1 VIIATADSN
10 IYISALNF
18 GGVPLEFLNAA
29 RAGGFRLAISGALI
43 TEIRNVL
50 SRKFG
55 WPEEAADDAVLQILD
70 FSQFAGPTERINVI
84 DADPDDNRVLEC
96 AIGSNS
102 QFIVSGDKHL
112 LTLGE
117 YRGIRILKVA
127 EFLSLIPRPP
137 THLR

>member
-1 VIIATADSN
+1 MIVATADTN
-10 IYISALNF
+10 IYVSALNF

-29 RAGGFRLAISGALI
+29 RIAGFRLAISEALLA
-43 TEIRNVL
+43 EIRNVL
-50 SRKFG
+50 QKKFS
-55 WPEEAADDAVLQILD
+55 WSEQAVNDAIAELLD
-70 FSQFAGPTERINVI
+70 FSQLVQPTEALEVV

-96 AIGSNS
+96 AIASNS

-117 YRGIRILKVA
+117 CRGIRILKVA
-127 EFLSLIPRPP
+127 EFLSLMPKPP